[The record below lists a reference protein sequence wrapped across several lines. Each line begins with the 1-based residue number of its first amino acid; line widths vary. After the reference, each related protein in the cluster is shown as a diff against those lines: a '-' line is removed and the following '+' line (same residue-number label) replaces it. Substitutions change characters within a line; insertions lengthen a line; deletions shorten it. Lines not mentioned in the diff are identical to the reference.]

1 MSDTKNTITELQKM
15 KMVKA
20 ESLTLTEFVD
30 WLEQNNMRICKRVNS
45 EYAPYEVIMESYER
59 LFARFF
65 DIDMNK
71 VEKNKGSLIGDIL
84 SLLIK
89 IPLFLIFVLPFLPGM
104 FFLFI
109 KFIIPVCIICYLFS
123 SKKNNQATS

>member
-1 MSDTKNTITELQKM
+1 
-15 KMVKA
+15 
-20 ESLTLTEFVD
+20 
-30 WLEQNNMRICKRVNS
+30 
-45 EYAPYEVIMESYER
+45 
-59 LFARFF
+59 
-65 DIDMNK
+65 MNK